1 MENKPLNEKESLEL
15 IARMIQNTHR
25 NLESDGG
32 KTMLV
37 YGYITLLTSLLVY
50 FTVGY
55 TRDPYYYFLWFL
67 IPVAGMIWKYGFRR
81 SRHAQVTTYIDR
93 AIGYVW
99 LVAGMSV
106 WLSACAAFFTA
117 FHMPIL
123 FVVALMINTA
133 TAISGLIIKFKALT
147 FGGFAGIILSF
158 FLLLIRDINGIPIFG
173 AIFLLCMIIPGH
185 VLQHAEKKKRLKPEN
200 HV

>member
-32 KTMLV
+32 KIMLI

-55 TRDPYYYFLWFL
+55 TRNPYYYFLWFL
-67 IPVAGMIWKYGFRR
+67 IPVIGQTWVYRIKK
-81 SRHAQVTTYIDR
+81 SSLPKVTTYIDQ
-93 AIGYVW
+93 AVSHVW
-99 LVAGMSV
+99 LVAGISV
-106 WLSACAAFFTA
+106 CLSACAAFFTA

-123 FVVALMINTA
+123 FVVALMINAA
-133 TAISGLIIKFKALT
+133 TAINGLIIRFKTLT
-147 FGGFAGIILSF
+147 FGGFAGIVLSF
-158 FLLLIRDINGIPIFG
+158 SLLLIRDINGIPIFG